1 MNNVKMVGAQEGDT
15 SIGILLGDMMGKDI
29 VRKIIQEERKRTS
42 ILLGGINVWL
52 SSIPSSWG
60 KAKTN
65 LTFGQM
71 VGS

>member
-1 MNNVKMVGAQEGDT
+1 MNNVKMVGAQEGEM
-15 SIGILLGDMMGKDI
+15 SIGALFGGMKGKNI
-29 VRKIIQEERKRTS
+29 IRKIIQEERKRTS
-42 ILLGGINVWL
+42 ILQGGINVWL
-52 SSIPSSWG
+52 SSILSSWG

>member
-1 MNNVKMVGAQEGDT
+1 MNNVKMIGAWEGEM
-15 SIGILLGDMMGKDI
+15 SIGALFGGTMGKNI
-29 VRKIIQEERKRTS
+29 IRKIIQEEKKRTS

-52 SSIPSSWG
+52 SSILSSWG

>member
-1 MNNVKMVGAQEGDT
+1 MNNVKMVGAQEGEM
-15 SIGILLGDMMGKDI
+15 SIGALFGGMMGKNVI
-29 VRKIIQEERKRTS
+29 RKIIQEERKRTS

-52 SSIPSSWG
+52 SSILSSWG

>member
-42 ILLGGINVWL
+42 ILLGGINV
-52 SSIPSSWG
+52 
-60 KAKTN
+60 
-65 LTFGQM
+65 
-71 VGS
+71 